1 MAFRHAGVP
10 VATDESPPPQ
20 PSPGGRGSEREKQS
34 LTPASP
40 MVVMGKVVGAQ
51 GILGWVK
58 VQTFTEYLDS
68 LLDYGT
74 WYVGNEQEWRPLEVL
89 EANVHGGRVL
99 IAKLQGILDRT
110 AAEKYKGLLI
120 AVPRAELPEKEEG
133 EYYWSDLIGL
143 MVENLAGEV
152 FGMVDSLLETGAND
166 VLVVKGE
173 SGEKLIP
180 FIASV
185 IQQVDLKNKKIR
197 VDWQAD
203 YLK

>member
-1 MAFRHAGVP
+1 
-10 VATDESPPPQ
+10 
-20 PSPGGRGSEREKQS
+20 
-34 LTPASP
+34 LIPASP

-51 GILGWVK
+51 GLQGWVK
-58 VQTFTEYLDS
+58 VHAFTEYLDS
-68 LLDYGT
+68 LLDYNT
-74 WYVGNEQEWRPLEVL
+74 WYMGDEQAWRPLQVL
-89 EANVHGGRVL
+89 EANVHGGKVL
-99 IAKLQGILDRT
+99 IAKLQGIADRT
-110 AAEKYKGLLI
+110 AAEKCKGRLI
-120 AVPRAELPEKEEG
+120 AVPRESLPEQPEG

-143 MVENLAGEV
+143 AVENLAGES
-152 FGMVDSLLETGAND
+152 FGIVDSLLETGAND

-173 SGEKLIP
+173 GGETLMP

>member
-1 MAFRHAGVP
+1 
-10 VATDESPPPQ
+10 
-20 PSPGGRGSEREKQS
+20 
-34 LTPASP
+34 

-58 VQTFTEYLDS
+58 VQTFTEYLDG
-68 LLDYGT
+68 LLDYDT
-74 WYVGNEQEWRPLEVL
+74 WYVGNEQAWRPLQVL
-89 EANVHGGRVL
+89 EANVHGKVL
-99 IAKLQGILDRT
+99 IAKLEGVIDRT
-110 AAEKYKGLLI
+110 AAEKYKGQLI
-120 AVPRAELPEKEEG
+120 AVPRAELPEQPEG

-143 MVENLAGEV
+143 SVENLAGEK
-152 FGMVDSLLETGAND
+152 FGTVDSLLETGAND

-173 SGEKLIP
+173 RGETLMP

-185 IQQVDLKNKKIR
+185 IQQVDLKNRLIR

>member
-1 MAFRHAGVP
+1 MKNI
-10 VATDESPPPQ
+10 D
-20 PSPGGRGSEREKQS
+20 
-34 LTPASP
+34 ASP

-51 GILGWVK
+51 GIQGWVK

-68 LLDYGT
+68 LLDYET

-89 EANVHGGRVL
+89 EANVHGGKVL
-99 IAKLQGILDRT
+99 IAKLQGIANRT

-120 AVPRAELPEKEEG
+120 AVPREQVEG
-133 EYYWSDLIGL
+133 EYYWSDLVGL
-143 MVENLAGEV
+143 SVENLAGEK
-152 FGMVDSLLETGAND
+152 FGIVDSLLETGAND

-180 FIASV
+180 FIDSV
-185 IQQVDLKNKKIR
+185 IKQVSLKDKLIR

>member
-1 MAFRHAGVP
+1 
-10 VATDESPPPQ
+10 
-20 PSPGGRGSEREKQS
+20 
-34 LTPASP
+34 

-68 LLDYGT
+68 LLDYDT

-99 IAKLQGILDRT
+99 IAKLQGIVDRT

-143 MVENLAGEV
+143 TVENLQGEV
-152 FGMVDSLLETGAND
+152 FGTVDSLLETGAND

-180 FIASV
+180 FIDSV
-185 IQQVDLKNKKIR
+185 IQQVSLKDKTIW

>member
-1 MAFRHAGVP
+1 
-10 VATDESPPPQ
+10 
-20 PSPGGRGSEREKQS
+20 
-34 LTPASP
+34 

-51 GILGWVK
+51 GIQGWVK

-99 IAKLQGILDRT
+99 IAKLQGIPDRT

-143 MVENLAGEV
+143 TVENLEGES
-152 FGMVDSLLETGAND
+152 FGAVDSLLETGAND

-180 FIASV
+180 FIDSV
-185 IQQVDLKNKKIR
+185 IKQVSLKDKTIR